1 MAEEALQFLILLVD
15 VNELFDKALG
25 VYDFD
30 LVLFVAERSQKDPK
44 EFLPFLNELKSYPEA
59 YRKFKIDKHLKR
71 PESALKHIY
80 EQCIVDPSYN
90 DECLALVQDQRLY
103 KAALALFKDGSDM
116 YHTVNVAGE
125 TLVLNKNFSSI
136 RLKKWKIGFVPA

>member
-71 PESALKHIY
+71 PDSALKHIY
-80 EQCIVDPSYN
+80 EQCIADPSYN

-116 YHTVNVAGE
+116 SRSACKPMENTW
-125 TLVLNKNFSSI
+125 VLKSTS
-136 RLKKWKIGFVPA
+136 RRQE